1 MIRIFSQYVSPKSV
15 LLIVLEAG
23 LLVLALVCGV
33 RLRFWNSPS
42 EFAFYTQLPDF
53 AWQGLVF
60 AGIFQI
66 CFYYSD
72 LYDLRAIRHRH
83 EELISLGQSLGAGCL
98 LLGLAYFVFPDL
110 LIGRGVLFSRPFLLV
125 LLALRS
131 GCTLDAAWRFDRPAY
146 KTRILGTGELALTV
160 A

>member
-33 RLRFWNSPS
+33 RLRFWNNPS
-42 EFAFYTQLPDF
+42 EFEFYTQLPDF
-53 AWQGLVF
+53 AWQGMVF

-72 LYDLRAIRHRH
+72 LYDVRAIRHRN
-83 EELISLGQSLGAGCL
+83 EQLISLGQSLGAGSL
-98 LLGLAYFVFPDL
+98 VAGAIYFIFPDL
-110 LIGRGVLFSRPFLLV
+110 LIGRGVSSSAP
-125 LLALRS
+125 
-131 GCTLDAAWRFDRPAY
+131 CWWRCSSC
-146 KTRILGTGELALTV
+146 
-160 A
+160 

>member
-1 MIRIFSQYVSPKSV
+1 MIRIFSRYVSPKSL

-83 EELISLGQSLGAGCL
+83 EQLISLGQSLGAGCLLLGQSLGAGCL

-110 LIGRGVLFSRPFLLV
+110 LIGRGVFFISTLLV
-125 LLALRS
+125 VL
-131 GCTLDAAWRFDRPAY
+131 F
-146 KTRILGTGELALTV
+146 V
-160 A
+160 